1 MGQVNAFRVLL
12 TRDLIRFWRLR
23 VRLISSL
30 TFPLMWL
37 GIFGTSLG
45 SAFAGSTVFGNFN
58 YTTFIFP
65 GILTSSLIFGSIGSA
80 ISIVADREFGF
91 MKEVLVAP
99 VSRFTIALAKTVS
112 GGLITTLSAIPVL
125 LLARVIGIP
134 LTWLAVLYLIPTMLL
149 VSFCLSGVG
158 VLLASRLKS
167 TESGQFVFQFLIFPM
182 FFLSGALA
190 PVKEFPAWL
199 QAVVYVNPATY
210 AVDLL
215 RRITF
220 KEIGVPAM
228 VIDKLSVVV
237 ASHSLTIP
245 IDIGI
250 ISVFG
255 LIMVVL
261 GVMAFSKS
269 D

>member
-1 MGQVNAFRVLL
+1 MGQMNAFFVLL
-12 TRDLIRFWRLR
+12 QRDLIRFWRLR

-30 TFPLMWL
+30 TFPIMWL

-45 SAFAGSTVFGNFN
+45 SAFAGSAVFGNFN

-65 GILTSSLIFGSIGSA
+65 GILTSNLIFGAIGSA

-99 VSRFTIALAKTVS
+99 VSRLTIAFGKTVS
-112 GGLITTLSAIPVL
+112 GALITTLSAIPVL
-125 LLARVIGIP
+125 LLARLIGIP

-149 VSFCLSGVG
+149 VATCLSGVG

-190 PVKEFPAWL
+190 PVKELPHWL
-199 QAVVYVNPATY
+199 QIIVYINPATY

-215 RRITF
+215 RRVTF
-220 KEIGVPAM
+220 QEIGVPAQ
-228 VIDKLSVVV
+228 VIDRLSVVI
-237 ASHSLTIP
+237 ANHSLSIP
-245 IDIGI
+245 IDITVI
-250 ISVFG
+250 TVFG
-255 LIMVVL
+255 LIMILL
-261 GVMAFSKS
+261 GVLAFSKS